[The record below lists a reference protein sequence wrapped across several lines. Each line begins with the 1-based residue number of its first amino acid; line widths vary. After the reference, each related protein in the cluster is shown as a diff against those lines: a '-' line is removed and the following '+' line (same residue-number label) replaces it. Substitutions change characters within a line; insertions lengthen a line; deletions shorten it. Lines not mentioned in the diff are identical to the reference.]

1 MKRISPSESP
11 DRRLQ
16 YPQIKDDRQVAALC
30 TRGKG
35 KSREVLLITSRD
47 TGRWV
52 LPKGWPVEGC
62 DDPASAAVE
71 AWEEAGVRPKQVRR
85 KPVGSYV
92 YDKRLGNG
100 IAVPVETWVFR
111 IKVAG
116 LAETFPEAAQRNR
129 VWVSPRKAA
138 KMVAEPG
145 LRAILEEL

>member
-1 MKRISPSESP
+1 MKRISPSERS
-11 DRRLQ
+11 DNRRQL
-16 YPQIKDDRQVAALC
+16 PQLKDDRQVAALC

-35 KSREVLLITSRD
+35 KTRQVLLITSRD

-129 VWVSPRKAA
+129 LWVSPRKAA